1 MKVSPEQP
9 FQIVYSLYE
18 HEYLGILFESFV
30 VQLNDKGALSYMH
43 QNISAQNAKEFD
55 AGLDEN
61 DYELIKIM
69 DEIQQVAVVNKF
81 QKKKAKPEEFFLKTY
96 DKTTGDKLL
105 QGEIEAYLER
115 RRAKILARTKGKMIF
130 EMGKDGEPTW
140 KQLTLS
146 DEKAAVLF
154 HFRRNEENTHYYPT
168 IKLKE
173 EKVHFFQNGSY
184 LLCKE
189 PAWMVSEGVLFAF
202 AKDVN
207 GAKLK
212 PFFNKKFILIPK
224 NVEETYYEKFVAP
237 LIASFDVFAE
247 GFEIKTEKLS
257 PSPVLTF
264 SELANVAPTTLFADP
279 KETLSASEAN
289 KVLFELSFQYGTYNY
304 KADKIKNVSVT
315 MEKNQDNY
323 IFHRVK
329 RDSDQEKVIIDH
341 LLTRGLP
348 LKSSRSTLEKN
359 YAISWI
365 NLNLQSLKELGIEI
379 KQKNDKTKRYFL
391 GETHINLEI
400 SEGIDWFDIK
410 AVIRFGAYDISFAAI
425 RKYLMKDQR
434 EFKLPNG
441 EFAVIPDSWITE
453 YSDLFA
459 FAEEHNDQLK
469 IKKIH
474 LSLIKDL
481 QQGNHAKISMT
492 RKLERL
498 LEFDEMEDVPEPK
511 NFKGSLRPYQKAGYN
526 WLEFLNEY
534 GFGGCL
540 ADDMGLGKTVQTLT
554 MLLKEKES
562 NPGMPSL
569 LVMPTSLVYNW
580 EMEAA
585 KFTPDL
591 KILNYTGTSRDKNTA
606 NFANYDLIITS
617 YGIIRV
623 DADILSDFYF
633 NYIILDESQAI
644 KNPDSVIAKAVQL
657 LKSRRKLILTGTPIE
672 NSTMDLWSQMSFVN
686 PGLLG
691 TQQFFKKKFLI
702 PIEKQKDVART
713 MKLNALIKP
722 FILRR
727 EKSQVAKDLPE
738 KIENIQYCDLSP
750 QQREYYDKEKNLYR
764 NRLIDVIET
773 EGVQHSQ
780 MLLLQGLTRLR
791 QIANHPSMVDDEYT
805 GDSGKFEDITYML
818 SNALGKDHKILVF
831 SQFVKHLKII
841 EKYLIEQGIKYAYL
855 DGSVKDR
862 QAQVEKFQENEDI
875 RVFLISLK
883 AGGVGLNLTS
893 ADYVFLLDPWW
904 NPAAEAQAV
913 DRAHRIGQKNTV
925 FTYKFIGRDTVEEK
939 ILKLQQTKLKLAK
952 DLITIEESFI
962 KSLSKED
969 ITNLFD

>member
-9 FQIVYSLYE
+9 FQIIYSLFE
-18 HEYLGILFESFV
+18 HEYLGYLFESFV
-30 VQLNDKGALSYMH
+30 VKLNEKGELTYIH
-43 QNISAQNAKEFD
+43 QNISALNAKEFGD
-55 AGLDEN
+55 GLDSN
-61 DYELIKIM
+61 DYELISSM
-69 DEIQQVAVVNKF
+69 DEMQQVAVVNKF
-81 QKKKAKPEEFFLKTY
+81 QKKKMKPEEFFLKVY
-96 DKTTGDKLL
+96 DKTSGDKVL
-105 QGEIEAYLER
+105 QGEIESYLER
-115 RRAKILARTKGKMIF
+115 RRSRIMARIRGKRIF
-130 EMGKDGEPTW
+130 EMGRDGEPTW
-140 KQLTLS
+140 KELVIS
-146 DEKAAVLF
+146 EEKAAVLF

-173 EKVHFFQNGSY
+173 ESVHFFQNGSY

-189 PAWMVSEGVLFAF
+189 PAWMVSEGVLFTF
-202 AKDVN
+202 EKEVN

-212 PFFNKKFILIPK
+212 PFLNKKFILIPK

-237 LIASFDVFAE
+237 LIASFDVYAQ
-247 GFEIKTEKLS
+247 GFEIKTENLR
-257 PSPVLTF
+257 PSAVLTF
-264 SELANVAPTTLFADP
+264 SELASVAPTTLFADP
-279 KETLSASEAN
+279 KEKGVTSEVS

-304 KADKIKNVSVT
+304 RADKLKNVSVT
-315 MEKNQDNY
+315 VEKQADNY
-323 IFHRVK
+323 VFHRVR
-329 RDSDQEKVIIDH
+329 RDSDQEKVIID
-341 LLTRGLP
+341 LLNKKGLS

-359 YAISWI
+359 TAISWL
-365 NLNLQSLKELGIEI
+365 NMNLQNLKELGVEV
-379 KQKNDKTKRYFL
+379 KQKGDKAKKYFL
-391 GETHINLEI
+391 GETHMSLEI
-400 SEGIDWFDIK
+400 SENIDWFDIK
-410 AVIRFGAYDISFAAI
+410 ALIRFGEYEISFAAI

-441 EFAVIPDSWITE
+441 EYAVIPDSWITD

-459 FAEEHNDQLK
+459 FSEQENDDLK

-481 QQGNHAKISMT
+481 QQGTLAKVSMT
-492 RKLERL
+492 RKLEQL
-498 LEFDEMEDVPEPK
+498 LDFDDIEDASEPV

-554 MLLKEKES
+554 MLQKQKETS
-562 NPGMPSL
+562 PGMTSL

-580 EMEAA
+580 EMEAK

-591 KILNYTGTSRDKNTA
+591 KILNYTGTNRDKNPE
-606 NFANYDLIITS
+606 NFTSYDLVISS

-623 DADILSDFYF
+623 DAELLSTFYF

-644 KNPDSVIAKAVQL
+644 KNPDSIIAKAVLQ

-691 TQQFFKKKFLI
+691 TQRFFRDKYQK
-702 PIEKQKDVART
+702 PIEKQKDIVR
-713 MKLNALIKP
+713 MQKLNALIKP

-738 KIENIQYCDLSP
+738 KIENIKYCDLSP
-750 QQREYYDKEKNLYR
+750 TQREYYDREKNLYR
-764 NRLIDVIET
+764 NKLIDIIET
-773 EGVQHSQ
+773 EGVQKSQ
-780 MLLLQGLTRLR
+780 MMLLQGLTRLR
-791 QIANHPSMVDDEYT
+791 QIANHPLMVDEEYA

-841 EKYLIEQGIKYAYL
+841 EKYLNDEGIKYAYL
-855 DGSVKDR
+855 DGSVKNR
-862 QAQVEKFQENEDI
+862 QAEVEKFQKEEDI

-925 FTYKFIGRDTVEEK
+925 FTYKFIARDTVEEK
-939 ILKLQQTKLKLAK
+939 ILKLQESKLKLAK

-969 ITNLFD
+969 ISNLFD